1 MRRIYNAIILITL
14 FDFKI
19 VTYDFTNGI
28 ASNILRHII
37 ITIIHN
43 ATTSE
48 EVMNESKLDSEAIR
62 TQSCAYHIVRIT
74 DKKYCRIDVFFLDE
88 LFYVALRM

>member
-1 MRRIYNAIILITL
+1 MARFPPLITP

-19 VTYDFTNGI
+19 VSYDFKNGI

-37 ITIIHN
+37 IMIIHN
-43 ATTSE
+43 GTTSG

-62 TQSCAYHIVRIT
+62 TQQSCAYHIVRIT

>member
-1 MRRIYNAIILITL
+1 
-14 FDFKI
+14 
-19 VTYDFTNGI
+19 
-28 ASNILRHII
+28 
-37 ITIIHN
+37 
-43 ATTSE
+43 
-48 EVMNESKLDSEAIR
+48 MNESKLDSEAIR